1 VIASLRGTVKATIP
15 EGVILDVNGVG
26 YEVFLPPVVAQAI
39 QDQPAEGPIELK
51 IAALATR
58 DQPLPVLYGFLHE
71 EEKQFWQL
79 LRSVPRVGPKG
90 AARALVLPVNRIA
103 VAIKEGNRNLIDNLP
118 GVSADGADKIITAL
132 RKKVEPF
139 AALADTEVSSGN
151 VINSRDE
158 LLSVSI
164 ALLVQMGI
172 RRSDASEAV
181 RRLLESQPELES
193 VEDVVTEYFRKA

>member
-1 VIASLRGTVKATIP
+1 MIASLRGTVEATIT
-15 EGVILDVNGVG
+15 EGVILNVNGVG
-26 YEVFLPPVVAQAI
+26 YEVFLPPVVAQALNE
-39 QDQPAEGPIELK
+39 QPPDGPVELK

-90 AARALVLPVNRIA
+90 AARAMVLPINTIA
-103 VAIKEGNRNLIDNLP
+103 AAIKEGNRNLIDNLP
-118 GVSADGADKIITAL
+118 GVSADGAEKIITAL

-139 AALADTEVSSGN
+139 ASLTDAEVSSGN
-151 VINSRDE
+151 SVDSRDE

-164 ALLVQMGI
+164 ALLVQMGV
-172 RRSDASEAV
+172 RRAEAAAEV
-181 RRLLESQPELES
+181 RRLLESQSELET
-193 VEDVVTEYFRKA
+193 VEGVVTEYFRKP

>member
-1 VIASLRGTVKATIP
+1 MIATLRGTVQSMIN

-26 YEVFLPPVVAQAI
+26 YEVFLPPVVAQALEE
-39 QDQPAEGPIELK
+39 QPPDGPVELK

-58 DQPLPVLYGFLHE
+58 DAPLPVLYGFLHE

-90 AARALVLPVNRIA
+90 AARAMVLPINRIA

-118 GVSADGADKIITAL
+118 GVSADGAEKIITAL

-139 AALADTEVSSGN
+139 AALKDTEVSSGN
-151 VINSRDE
+151 AVDSRDE
-158 LLSVSI
+158 LSSVSV
-164 ALLVQMGI
+164 ALLVEMGI
-172 RRSDASEAV
+172 RRPEAASAV
-181 RRLLESQPELES
+181 ARLLDAQPELTR
-193 VEDVVTEYFRKA
+193 VEDVVTEYFRKP

>member
-1 VIASLRGTVKATIP
+1 MIN

-26 YEVFLPPVVAQAI
+26 YEVFLPPVVAQVLEE
-39 QDQPAEGPIELK
+39 QSPDGPVELK

-58 DQPLPVLYGFLHE
+58 DAPLPVLYGFLHE

-90 AARALVLPVNRIA
+90 AARAMVLPINRIA

-118 GVSADGADKIITAL
+118 GVSADGAEKIITAL

-139 AALADTEVSSGN
+139 AALKDTEVSSGN
-151 VINSRDE
+151 AVDSRDE
-158 LLSVSI
+158 LSSVSV
-164 ALLVQMGI
+164 ALLVEMGI
-172 RRSDASEAV
+172 RRPEAASAV
-181 RRLLESQPELES
+181 ARLLDAQPELTR
-193 VEDVVTEYFRKA
+193 VEDVVTEYFRKP

>member
-1 VIASLRGTVKATIP
+1 MIASLRGTVEATIS
-15 EGVILDVNGVG
+15 EGVILNVNGVG

-39 QDQPAEGPIELK
+39 QDQSSDEPIELK
-51 IAALATR
+51 IAAMATR
-58 DQPLPVLYGFLHE
+58 DAPLPVLYGFLHE

-90 AARALVLPVNRIA
+90 AARAMVLPINRIA

-132 RKKVEPF
+132 RKKVDPY
-139 AALADTEVSSGN
+139 ATLADTEVSSGN
-151 VINSRDE
+151 AVDSRDE

-172 RRSDASEAV
+172 RRSEASEAV
-181 RRLLESQPELES
+181 RRLLESQPELAS
-193 VEDVVTEYFRKA
+193 VEDVVTEYFRKS

>member
-1 VIASLRGTVKATIP
+1 MIASLRGTVEATIS
-15 EGVILDVNGVG
+15 EGVILNVNGVG

-39 QDQPAEGPIELK
+39 QDQAAGDPIELK

-58 DQPLPVLYGFLHE
+58 DAPLPVLYGFLHE

-90 AARALVLPVNRIA
+90 AARAMVLPINRIA
-103 VAIKEGNRNLIDNLP
+103 TAIKEGNRNLIDNLP

-139 AALADTEVSSGN
+139 ASLADAEVSSGST
-151 VINSRDE
+151 VDSRDE

-172 RRSDASEAV
+172 RRSEASEAV
-181 RRLLESQPELES
+181 RRLLESEPGLDS
-193 VEDVVTEYFRKA
+193 VEDVVTEYFRKS

>member
-1 VIASLRGTVKATIP
+1 MIASLRGTIEATIT
-15 EGVILDVNGVG
+15 EGVILNVNGVG

-39 QDQPAEGPIELK
+39 QDQPADGPIELK

-58 DQPLPVLYGFLHE
+58 DQPLPVLYGFLRE

-90 AARALVLPVNRIA
+90 AARAMVLPINRIA
-103 VAIKEGNRNLIDNLP
+103 TAIKEGNRNLIDNLP
-118 GVSADGADKIITAL
+118 GVSADGAEKIITAL

-139 AALADTEVSSGN
+139 ASLADTEVSSGN
-151 VINSRDE
+151 AVDSRDE

-172 RRSDASEAV
+172 RRAEASAEV
-181 RRLLESQPELES
+181 RKLLESQPELER
-193 VEDVVTEYFRKA
+193 VEDVVTEYFRKP